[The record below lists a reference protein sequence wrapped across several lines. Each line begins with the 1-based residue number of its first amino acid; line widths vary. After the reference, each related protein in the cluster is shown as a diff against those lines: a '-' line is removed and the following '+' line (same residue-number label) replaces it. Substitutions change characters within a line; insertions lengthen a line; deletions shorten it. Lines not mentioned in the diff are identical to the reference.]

1 MEKKKVIMAQFVWLP
16 LLLGDRHSKEEN
28 KSQEK

>member
-1 MEKKKVIMAQFVWLP
+1 MEKKRVIMAQFVWLSLP
-16 LLLGDRHSKEEN
+16 LGDHHSKEEN